1 MSAGAILRQ
10 IAGDVADPRAWAG
23 VVETATAILLIALA
37 AWVALAIVPAA
48 IRRAG
53 SRPGR
58 PVTLAPLAESVA
70 RYAIGFAALVLM
82 LQIVHVNVTA
92 ILASAGIV
100 SLAFGFG
107 AQYVIRDVLAGLF
120 LLSEGVVQIGDLV
133 RIDGDTGTVERV
145 TLRTLQ
151 IRKFNGELLT
161 IPNGAVTKIGNL
173 SRGYGRAVV
182 QVTVPHGQDLGRALE
197 VLADVGRE
205 WAAANPDDA
214 RGEPSVDGAVELKTT
229 GVTLQL
235 SVLVP
240 PGRQGGVEAA
250 LRRQILEAMS
260 RGQIKIDTGLSGT
273 ILSKDP

>member
-1 MSAGAILRQ
+1 
-10 IAGDVADPRAWAG
+10 
-23 VVETATAILLIALA
+23 
-37 AWVALAIVPAA
+37 
-48 IRRAG
+48 
-53 SRPGR
+53 
-58 PVTLAPLAESVA
+58 
-70 RYAIGFAALVLM
+70 M
-82 LQIVHVNVTA
+82 LFR
-92 ILASAGIV
+92 SGIV

-240 PGRQGGVEAA
+240 PGRQGGVEAV
-250 LRRQILEAMS
+250 LRRQVLEAMS